1 MSGNDDNRYGV
12 LELSQSSQQ
21 VDTAE
26 LGHSDVGDDAAG
38 VDRGRNL
45 QERDG
50 GVVRAR
56 LDTGRPQLE
65 SERLAHRLVVVDDV
79 DDGLVR
85 RHRRNP
91 PHSRPAM

>member
-1 MSGNDDNRYGV
+1 MRGDDDDRHGV
-12 LELSQSSQQ
+12 LELPQSSQQ

-26 LGHSDVGDDAAG
+26 LGHSHVGDDAAG
-38 VDRGRNL
+38 MDRGGNL

-50 GVVRAR
+50 GLVRAY

-85 RHRRNP
+85 GHR
-91 PHSRPAM
+91 